1 MVSFNDIQAKRQ
13 QILMAAQH
21 HGAHNVR
28 IFGSVARGDNTSS
41 SDVDFLVKLDDDRSL
56 LDHIALIRELENL
69 LNCKVD
75 VVSEDALHRRIKDQ
89 VLAEGRSL

>member
-1 MVSFNDIQAKRQ
+1 MVSFSDIQAKRQ
-13 QILMAAQH
+13 QILTAAQH

-56 LDHIALIRELENL
+56 LDHIALIRELEEL

-75 VVSEDALHRRIKDQ
+75 VVSEDALHLRIKDQ